1 MHIHAKNKE
10 ATINFVCTVYTK
22 CTIYCTVYSTVNAK
36 YWATLIEKF
45 RQVSL
50 YVTDDANAKL
60 YLTKIVIK

>member
-45 RQVSL
+45 WWISL
-50 YVTDDANAKL
+50 YVTEDDI
-60 YLTKIVIK
+60 TKFYVT